1 MSESETMTTNDD
13 RLEIAAFLD
22 SAAARRSG
30 LARDDQR
37 RLAEAFLHAARRG
50 VGKEPWELDGE
61 DMLALLTEHLPARL
75 GRGDKAG
82 LEALDV
88 LEALLDHLATRHV
101 VAHSFE
107 LANALAN
114 HGAKFLEAVASGRL
128 AGRVPLTSQPFE
140 HGAPKLG
147 RNDPCSCGSGKKFK
161 KCHGKDA

>member
-1 MSESETMTTNDD
+1 MNTNDD

-22 SAAARRSG
+22 SAAARRVA
-30 LARDDQR
+30 LPRDDQR

-50 VGKEPWELDGE
+50 VGKQPWELDGE
-61 DMLALLTEHLPARL
+61 DLVALLTEHLPARL
-75 GRGDKAG
+75 GTRERAG

-88 LEALLDHLATRHV
+88 LEALLDHFEERHV
-101 VAHSFE
+101 VSHSFE
-107 LANALAN
+107 LRNALAN
-114 HGAKFLEAVASGRL
+114 HGAKFLETVASGRL
-128 AGRVPLTSQPFE
+128 AGRVTLAAQPFE